1 MEHGNAIGTPPLPPQ
16 VGVLRRALRAFKR
29 RAGASVCNPYERTL
43 LLNNNEAPGSLVH
56 ADFGGDQDDA
66 WEESWND
73 AITAELEKQF
83 GKRAKPTFGFE
94 LEE

>member
-1 MEHGNAIGTPPLPPQ
+1 
-16 VGVLRRALRAFKR
+16 
-29 RAGASVCNPYERTL
+29 
-43 LLNNNEAPGSLVH
+43 LVH